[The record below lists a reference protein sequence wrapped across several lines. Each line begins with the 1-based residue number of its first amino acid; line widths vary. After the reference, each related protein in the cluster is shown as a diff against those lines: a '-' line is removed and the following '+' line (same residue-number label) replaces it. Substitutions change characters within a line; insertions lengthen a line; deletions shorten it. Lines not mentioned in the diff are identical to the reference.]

1 MKRTALALTL
11 IVTILV
17 LSCSMVIGM
26 HTACFVQANFM
37 NEPQKISVILLS
49 PENKS
54 YAPDNLHL
62 TFRVSHWYNAN
73 IDTWLTL
80 DNQAPVRLYLSNYQG
95 SVGEGEYDSSIT
107 GLKDGSHVIKIRASS
122 GEDYNEGQVFFTIDS
137 TPPTI
142 SNISVENMTYSKT
155 DLTLNCTINERT
167 SWIAYSLDNQ
177 ANVTIKGYIIT
188 ERPSW
193 MAYGLDDRI
202 NVTMQGNTTLTDLAE
217 GSHSLIIYANDTAG
231 NIGASE
237 TITFTIATPE
247 SFPIMPVTASIA
259 TVTIVSVGLL
269 VYFKKRGRG
278 SNP

>member
-1 MKRTALALTL
+1 MLMKRKALALTF

-17 LSCSMVIGM
+17 LSCSMVIVM
-26 HTACFVQANFM
+26 HTACFVQANLM

-80 DNQAPVRLYLSNYQG
+80 DNQAPIRLYLSNYQG

-137 TPPTI
+137 TSPTI
-142 SNISVENMTYSKT
+142 SNISVENMTYAKA

-193 MAYGLDDRI
+193 MTYGLDDRI

-231 NIGASE
+231 NIGSSE
-237 TITFTIATPE
+237 TIYFSVEVPAP
-247 SFPIMPVTASIA
+247 FPTRLVVASVI
-259 TVTIVSVGLL
+259 TVAVIGISLL
-269 VYFKKRGRG
+269 IYFKKRNR
-278 SNP
+278 

>member
-1 MKRTALALTL
+1 
-11 IVTILV
+11 
-17 LSCSMVIGM
+17 
-26 HTACFVQANFM
+26 M

-49 PENKS
+49 PQNKS

-95 SVGEGEYDSSIT
+95 SIGEGEYDSSIT
-107 GLKDGSHVIKIRASS
+107 GLKDGSHVINIRASS

-137 TPPTI
+137 TSPTI
-142 SNISVENMTYSKT
+142 SNISIENMTYEKT

-167 SWIAYSLDNQ
+167 SWIAYSFDNQ

-188 ERPSW
+188 ERPLW
-193 MAYGLDDRI
+193 MAYRLDDRI
-202 NVTMQGNTTLTDLAE
+202 NITMQGNTTLTGLTE

-231 NIGASE
+231 NMGTSQKID
-237 TITFTIATPE
+237 FTIARLE
-247 SFPIMPVTASIA
+247 SFPTMTQIAVVSSTTAVVA
-259 TVTIVSVGLL
+259 LTIGLII
-269 VYFKKRGRG
+269 YRRYRKIGT
-278 SNP
+278 